1 MELNIIVIFITIFNI
16 YNFLINGIYAFPGN
30 DCVEPC
36 MLQMQ
41 LVMQN
46 GPFSEGE
53 MHDNKDHISW
63 NQLLHLSKKKH
74 ITEQSFHDI
83 CQAYR
88 SVDKC
93 LQNCESISENS
104 SRLRKTYAG
113 IRFIC
118 IDHKKEFFTHLPCL
132 AENEPLA
139 MSECKN
145 EINQSLI
152 SSSSFG
158 EAIIN
163 REQHL
168 IRNRFNGLCQDLKQ
182 MIRCIRPVTI
192 KSCGKDAAEI
202 MMKFI
207 TIGFTSFEQLYSQL
221 GLSDHLPIACKNLV
235 VTTQTKI
242 EEKEEIK
249 NIQSNDNIKT
259 YQRQQ
264 EHIKIISSKSNK
276 NTHIIILIL
285 TTVAINEIF
294 IRFFL

>member
-1 MELNIIVIFITIFNI
+1 MASFS
-16 YNFLINGIYAFPGN
+16 FPGH

-46 GPFSEGE
+46 APFTEGGIN
-53 MHDNKDHISW
+53 DSKDHISW
-63 NQLLHLSKKKH
+63 NQLLQLSKKKH

-163 REQHL
+163 REQHS
-168 IRNRFNGLCQDLKQ
+168 IRNRFSGLCQDLKQ
-182 MIRCIRPVTI
+182 MIKCIRPVTS
-192 KSCGKDAAEI
+192 KSCGNEAAEI

-221 GLSDHLPIACKNLV
+221 GVSDHLPVACKNLV
-235 VTTQTKI
+235 VTSQGKV
-242 EEKEEIK
+242 EEKVDSKSLQSESNNRMYSRHQEPRNSSTSGLMEKYEI
-249 NIQSNDNIKT
+249 ITIF
-259 YQRQQ
+259 
-264 EHIKIISSKSNK
+264 IISTITKF
-276 NTHIIILIL
+276 IIIRLFKSCN
-285 TTVAINEIF
+285 INLMI
-294 IRFFL
+294 

>member
-1 MELNIIVIFITIFNI
+1 
-16 YNFLINGIYAFPGN
+16 
-30 DCVEPC
+30 

-46 GPFSEGE
+46 GPFAEGE
-53 MHDNKDHISW
+53 IHENKEHISW
-63 NQLLHLSKKKH
+63 NQLLNLSKKKH

-118 IDHKKEFFTHLPCL
+118 IDHKKEFFSHLPCL

-221 GLSDHLPIACKNLV
+221 GVSDHLPVACKNLV
-235 VTTQTKI
+235 VTTKI
-242 EEKEEIK
+242 KVEEKEEVK
-249 NIQSNDNIKT
+249 NIPLNNGNEI
-259 YQRQQ
+259 YLRQQ
-264 EHIKIISSKSNK
+264 EHIKSVSSSLKSQ
-276 NTHIIILIL
+276 IILLFLATIF
-285 TTVAINEIF
+285 VNEIF

>member
-1 MELNIIVIFITIFNI
+1 MKTDTIIIFITI
-16 YNFLINGIYAFPGN
+16 YNLCISIINGNNAFPGN

-46 GPFSEGE
+46 APFSEVDGN
-53 MHDNKDHISW
+53 DNKDHISW
-63 NQLLHLSKKKH
+63 NQLLQLSKKKH

-93 LQNCESISENS
+93 LQNCESMSENS

-118 IDHKKEFFTHLPCL
+118 IDHKKEFFEHLPCL

-163 REQHL
+163 REQHS
-168 IRNRFNGLCQDLKQ
+168 IRNRFSGLCEDLKQ

-192 KSCGKDAAEI
+192 KSCGKEAAEI

-221 GLSDHLPIACKNLV
+221 GVSDYLPVACKNLV
-235 VTTQTKI
+235 VTSQSKI
-242 EEKEEIK
+242 EEKGELK
-249 NIQSNDNIKT
+249 SIQSDDSNNKI
-259 YQRQQ
+259 YSRHQ
-264 EHIKIISSKSNK
+264 ESRKSVSSQLKLK
-276 NTHIIILIL
+276 MQFLLAILII
-285 TTVAINEIF
+285 TFVKQIF
-294 IRFFL
+294 I